1 MTEDDEL
8 HVCRPEL
15 QQPRPP
21 VAYRAGEKEH
31 NTEAE
36 AKPKHTKPTKRRQ
49 KKAKTTFTHIP

>member
-1 MTEDDEL
+1 MMSY
-8 HVCRPEL
+8 VCRPEL

-36 AKPKHTKPTKRRQ
+36 AKPKHTKPTKRGQ